1 VHDNLARRSF
11 MSLTGT
17 SLSLGLIGA
26 GGLLAA
32 SSASPA
38 RAADTPDG
46 DLVITG
52 LTFTPDVNYAIASG
66 ADLRFDFYQGK
77 VQPAGTGME
86 TTPTPPKTPTP
97 VVIWVPEYGLEEYVA
112 GRNHTNVDSKYPTP
126 IASYLAYGYAVISAT
141 YASQASRSKDL
152 RLLITYLTSHADDL
166 ILDTDNVGVLT
177 ATRTGYT
184 ASISVSGGK
193 AGDVTDLTV
202 DAPRDTDYE
211 ALITTANTKKIA
223 EYFTAHIGGTYD
235 ASDPLDMTTPDVSWV
250 DPCIHTSELGE
261 YHVFPSP
268 SRGRGAY
275 ASYAIYLPAAYARSP
290 RKRFPV
296 IYFLHGGNGN
306 QREAKNWLM
315 VQVDNLIK
323 AGKLPP
329 TIVVCAQGLPIG
341 WYVNANEAAD
351 GVLSGPVEN
360 VIVKDLIPHIDATYR
375 TIAHR
380 EGRGIEGWS
389 AGGFGTLR
397 LAFKYPET
405 FAYAS
410 SLAGAVIDFDDE
422 PMKQYITNTFG
433 PIDDPASEA
442 YFNSVRPHHYVE
454 HNAHAI
460 KAQDVKVRLLV
471 GDGDWL
477 YDNNGTRITENFSKL
492 LTQYGISHT
501 YAVLPGVDHMITEAI
516 EAGTLAYPS
525 AFWEEALAKFK

>member
-1 VHDNLARRSF
+1 MHDNLARRSF

-46 DLVITG
+46 DLAITG

-66 ADLRFDFYQGK
+66 ANLRFDFYQGK

-86 TTPTPPKTPTP
+86 NTPTPPQTPTP

-112 GRNHTNVDSKYPTP
+112 GRNRTNVDSKYPTP

-141 YASQASRSKDL
+141 YALQASKSKDL
-152 RLLITYLTSHADDL
+152 RLLITYLKSHADDL
-166 ILDTDNVGVLT
+166 IIDTDNVGVLT

-250 DPCIHTSELGE
+250 DPSIHTSELGE
-261 YHVFPSP
+261 YHAFPSP

-275 ASYAIYLPAAYARSP
+275 ASYAIYLPA
-290 RKRFPV
+290 
-296 IYFLHGGNGN
+296 
-306 QREAKNWLM
+306 
-315 VQVDNLIK
+315 
-323 AGKLPP
+323 
-329 TIVVCAQGLPIG
+329 T
-341 WYVNANEAAD
+341 
-351 GVLSGPVEN
+351 
-360 VIVKDLIPHIDATYR
+360 
-375 TIAHR
+375 
-380 EGRGIEGWS
+380 
-389 AGGFGTLR
+389 
-397 LAFKYPET
+397 
-405 FAYAS
+405 
-410 SLAGAVIDFDDE
+410 
-422 PMKQYITNTFG
+422 
-433 PIDDPASEA
+433 
-442 YFNSVRPHHYVE
+442 
-454 HNAHAI
+454 
-460 KAQDVKVRLLV
+460 
-471 GDGDWL
+471 
-477 YDNNGTRITENFSKL
+477 
-492 LTQYGISHT
+492 
-501 YAVLPGVDHMITEAI
+501 
-516 EAGTLAYPS
+516 
-525 AFWEEALAKFK
+525 